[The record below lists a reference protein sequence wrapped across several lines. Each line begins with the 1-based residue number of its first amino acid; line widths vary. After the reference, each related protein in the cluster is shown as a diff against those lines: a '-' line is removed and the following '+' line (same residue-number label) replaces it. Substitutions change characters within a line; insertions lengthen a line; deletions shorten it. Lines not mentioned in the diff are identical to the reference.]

1 MVVRLR
7 FQRFG
12 RPKHPFFRL
21 VVVEK
26 RKKRNGAVIDKLG
39 HYNPKTKEFKFNPEK
54 VKLWFSR
61 GALPSETVNNLL
73 KKHLLRNETQGIK
86 RKKEKPASLP

>member
-7 FQRFG
+7 FQRLG

-21 VVVEK
+21 VAVDS
-26 RKKRNGAVIDKLG
+26 RKKRDGAVIEKLG
-39 HYNPKTKEFKFNPEK
+39 YYNPKTKEFKVNREK
-54 VKLWFSR
+54 LKLWLSR

-73 KKHLLRNETQGIK
+73 KK
-86 RKKEKPASLP
+86 EKPASSELNRGEPASVK